1 MKTEA
6 EFEAAVAP
14 LRGALRLHCYRMLG
28 SASDGDDMVQETL
41 LRAWRA
47 RDALQDLARVKPWL
61 YRIAT
66 NVCLDELARRPRRA
80 LASERFEPVP
90 GDHFPPAPPIDEAGW
105 LEPMPDAWLAG
116 VAHDPEAR
124 YLLRESVALAFVAA
138 LQVLTPPQRAAL
150 LLCDVVGMSAGEV
163 ATTLDQSVAATHSVL
178 HRARDVIEAR
188 GDTARGATLAPEAES
203 VLARYMRAIADVDVE
218 AMIAIIH
225 DDMQTT
231 MPPSPT
237 WVRGLADNIAFYRR
251 MFERFAGG
259 DARMVPIGVNGG
271 LGCEFH
277 RGGALHAVEA
287 IEVRDG
293 KIVRMHHFM
302 QPAVLSLF
310 AAARPT

>member
-6 EFEAAVAP
+6 EFGATVAP

-47 RDALQDLARVKPWL
+47 RDTLQDPGRLRPWL

-66 NVCLDELARRPRRA
+66 NVCLDELARRPRRG
-80 LASERFEPVP
+80 LASDVFEPVP
-90 GDHFPPAPPIDEAGW
+90 GDSYPPAAPIEAGW

-116 VAHDPEAR
+116 VSQDPEAR
-124 YLLRESVALAFVAA
+124 YLLRESVALAFIAA

-150 LLCDVVGMSAGEV
+150 LLCDVIGMSAGEV

-178 HRARDVIEAR
+178 HRARDVIEAKVAVER
-188 GDTARGATLAPEAES
+188 GTALAPEAES
-203 VLARYMRAIADVDVE
+203 VMQRYVRAIAEADVE

-225 DDMQTT
+225 DDMHTT

-237 WVRGLADNIAFYRR
+237 WIRGLADSIVFYRR
-251 MFERFAGG
+251 MFARWSAGQVTL
-259 DARMVPIGVNGG
+259 VPIGVNGG

-277 RGGALHAVEA
+277 RDGVLRAIEAL
-287 IEVRDG
+287 EVRDG
-293 KIVRMHHFM
+293 KLARMHHFM
-302 QPAVLSLF
+302 QPGVVSLF
-310 AAARPT
+310 ATATAG

>member
-6 EFEAAVAP
+6 EFGAAVAP

-47 RDALQDLARVKPWL
+47 RDSLQDPARLRPWL

-66 NVCLDELARRPRRA
+66 NVCLDEIARRPRRA
-80 LASERFEPVP
+80 LASDLFEPVP
-90 GDHFPPAPPIDEAGW
+90 GESFPPAPPLDEAGW

-116 VAHDPEAR
+116 VVQDPEAR
-124 YLLRESVALAFVAA
+124 YLLRESVALGFVDA
-138 LQVLTPPQRAAL
+138 LQVLTPAQRAAL

-163 ATTLDQSVAATHSVL
+163 ASTLDQSVAATHSVL

-188 GDTARGATLAPEAES
+188 APRDTTLAPEAES
-203 VLARYMRAIADVDVE
+203 VMQRYVKALADADVE

-237 WVRGLADNIAFYRR
+237 WLRGRADNIQFYRR
-251 MFERFAGG
+251 MFARWSPGDVFA
-259 DARMVPIGVNGG
+259 VPIGVNGG
-271 LGCEFH
+271 LGCAFH
-277 RGGALHAVEA
+277 NGGMVRAIEA

-293 KIVRMHHFM
+293 KVLRMHHFM
-302 QPAVLSLF
+302 QPAVVSLF
-310 AAARPT
+310 RNTTV

>member
-1 MKTEA
+1 MKSEA
-6 EFEAAVAP
+6 EFGAAVAP

-47 RDALQDLARVKPWL
+47 RDTLQDPARLKPWL

-66 NVCLDELARRPRRA
+66 NVCLDEIARRPRRG
-80 LASERFEPVP
+80 LASDLFEAVP
-90 GDHFPPAPPIDEAGW
+90 GDSYPPAAPIEAGW

-116 VAHDPEAR
+116 IAQDPEAR

-138 LQVLTPPQRAAL
+138 LQVLTPSQRAAL

-163 ATTLDQSVAATHSVL
+163 ASTLDQSVAATHSVL
-178 HRARDVIEAR
+178 HRARDVIEAKVAAER
-188 GDTARGATLAPEAES
+188 GTALAPEAES
-203 VLARYMRAIADVDVE
+203 VLQRYVKAIADADVE

-225 DDMQTT
+225 DDMHTT

-237 WVRGLADNIAFYRR
+237 WVRGRADNVEFYRR
-251 MFERFAGG
+251 MFARWWAG
-259 DARMVPIGVNGG
+259 DVRVVPVGVNGA

-277 RGGALHAVEA
+277 RDGALRAIEA

-293 KIVRMHHFM
+293 KVLRMHHFM
-302 QPAVLSLF
+302 QPAVVALF
-310 AAARPT
+310 RNTTG